1 MSLTY
6 RLTIWRHDQLFG
18 HFDTDA
24 SSARSAI
31 ADLLQRL
38 PAAEG
43 FRVEAF
49 ISRNE
54 RRLLESS
61 ANGMRVLATEKQFE
75 PIHIDDVIG
84 IAPPVAS

>member
-1 MSLTY
+1 MALTY

-18 HFDTDA
+18 YFDTDA
-24 SSARSAI
+24 PSAI
-31 ADLLQRL
+31 ADLLQCL

-54 RRLLESS
+54 
-61 ANGMRVLATEKQFE
+61 
-75 PIHIDDVIG
+75 
-84 IAPPVAS
+84 